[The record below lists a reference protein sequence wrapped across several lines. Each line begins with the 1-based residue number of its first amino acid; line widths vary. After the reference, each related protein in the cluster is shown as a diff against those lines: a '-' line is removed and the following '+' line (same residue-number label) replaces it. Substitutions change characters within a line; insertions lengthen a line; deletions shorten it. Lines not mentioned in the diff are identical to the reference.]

1 MSDNSSQDQ
10 YQEKSLNNFS
20 SISWLRLNLYN
31 LALGAGIGIA
41 LCLLISAFKGQWIGT
56 RGFIYQVLFSTIIAF
71 CIVNTIF
78 VSQRILKLGSGKGW
92 LFLLVYY
99 LSSILGML
107 IAIEMIYLIKAWLF
121 QEKYHFL
128 HLEDARFSIVIVV
141 IVCTIVKVY
150 TSEKKNMNAKLREKN
165 INLLKLNQMKT
176 EAELATLQSKIN
188 PHFLYNSLNAIASL
202 IHEDPDKAERMTIQ
216 LSKLFRYSIN
226 QNQESLV
233 TVQEEMEIVSTYLDI
248 ERVRFGDRI
257 DFVIEVNEEL
267 SNDKIP
273 RFLIQP
279 LVENALKHGLKNVAD
294 HALLHIEIKKTDKII
309 IAVIDNGIPF
319 PEELVTGYGL
329 QSTYEKLELLYGGDY
344 EVQILN
350 QPIKQ
355 IKIIIPFTHDQ
366 AVEHHYHRR

>member
-1 MSDNSSQDQ
+1 MNKLDNCETDQ
-10 YQEKSLNNFS
+10 YQEKGLNNFS
-20 SISWLRLNLYN
+20 KISWLRLNLFN
-31 LALGAGIGIA
+31 LAAGPCIGLT
-41 LCLLISAFKGQWIGT
+41 LCLLMSAFKGQWIGT
-56 RGFIYQVLFSTIIAF
+56 KGLIYQMLFSTVIAF

-78 VSQRILKLGSGKGW
+78 ISQKVLKLTKGSGW
-92 LFLLVYY
+92 LFLIVYY
-99 LSSILGML
+99 LSSIIGML
-107 IAIEMIYLIKAWLF
+107 IAIEMIYLIKALLF
-121 QEKYHFL
+121 NQEYHFL
-128 HLEDARFSIVIVV
+128 HLEDARFSLVVVV
-141 IVCTIVKVY
+141 IVCTVIHVY
-150 TSEKKNMNAKLREKN
+150 TSQKKIMNAKLREKN
-165 INLLKLNQMKT
+165 INMLQLSQMKT
-176 EAELATLQSKIN
+176 QAELATLQSKIN

-257 DFVIEVNEEL
+257 DFVIAVDNEL
-267 SNDKIP
+267 SADKIP

-294 HALLHIEIKKTDKII
+294 HGLLRIEIQKAAKITI
-309 IAVIDNGIPF
+309 SIIDNGIPF
-319 PEELVTGYGL
+319 PDELETGYGL
-329 QSTYEKLELLYGGDY
+329 QSTYEKLQLLYNDDY

-355 IKIIIPFTHDQ
+355 IKIIIPFTHG
-366 AVEHHYHRR
+366 

>member
-1 MSDNSSQDQ
+1 MRISDNCDQDQ
-10 YQEKSLNNFS
+10 HQEKSLNNFS

-31 LALGAGIGIA
+31 IPVGIGVGIA
-41 LCLLISAFKGQWIGT
+41 LCLLISAFKGQWIGI
-56 RGFIYQVLFSTIIAF
+56 RGLIYQVLFSTVIAF

-78 VSQRILKLGSGKGW
+78 VSQKIMRLGSGKGW
-92 LFLLVYY
+92 LFLVVYY

-121 QEKYHFL
+121 HEVYHFL

-141 IVCTIVKVY
+141 IVCTVIKVY
-150 TSEKKNMNAKLREKN
+150 TSQKSNMNAKLREKN
-165 INLLKLNQMKT
+165 MNLLKLNQMKT

-202 IHEDPDKAERMTIQ
+202 IHENPDKAERMTIQ

-257 DFVIEVNEEL
+257 DFIIAVDEEL

-294 HALLHIEIKKTDKII
+294 HALLRVEIQKTDKIT

-319 PEELVTGYGL
+319 PEELETGYGL
-329 QSTYEKLELLYGGDY
+329 QSTYEKLQLLYGNNY

-355 IKIIIPFTHDQ
+355 IKVIIPFTHG
-366 AVEHHYHRR
+366 